1 TGHHRRAADARAG
14 RGRDRV
20 RPPAAA
26 GGAREGAGG
35 VPHLA
40 RDGGDPL
47 AQRPRAGHL
56 RGRDRGR
63 DAAGRL
69 RGGLRHQDDRR
80 RPERGGRRMS
90 APEDDLT
97 GEVTVAARLS
107 TYLRGGG
114 IITPLLTVLS
124 AFVVGGL
131 VVLITGHNPFTTYKA
146 IFDGTGLNW
155 LFPWTSSAD

>member
-1 TGHHRRAADARAG
+1 PRARGRPAGDHRRAADARAG

-20 RPPAAA
+20 RPPPAA

-35 VPHLA
+35 VPGVA

-47 AQRPRAGHL
+47 AQRPRPGDL

-63 DAAGRL
+63 DVSPRL
-69 RGGLRHQDDRR
+69 PGGLRHQDDRG
-80 RPERGGRRMS
+80 RPERGGSRVS

-97 GEVTVAARLS
+97 GEVTVASRLS

-114 IITPLLTVLS
+114 IVTPLLTVLS

-146 IFDGTGLNW
+146 IF
-155 LFPWTSSAD
+155 